1 MNLSQPFTIRIF
13 KYRFPVMELLV
24 LVLLYFFNEGIFSW
38 LILPNSSLYENIT
51 KGISILVYGY
61 VLFSFPKLKRDEKI
75 YIVLFTALM
84 IKLVFESLYLYGNFF
99 DKFTIFTVVY
109 PVVYVV
115 FVKAMCR
122 SLDFDILEL
131 VAKFYLIT
139 YILFMAIYGHGF
151 GFSLAQVDME
161 DYGPFSG
168 DDRVIHARSILM
180 IIIPYLWYLSAY
192 IQKRKIIDLLLFLL
206 CFVIILIHQ
215 HRSVWSCTI
224 FSTFLFIV
232 FTIRSN
238 RKTAGRFFTMFT
250 LFAVI
255 GAFALI
261 YVSALKPGFLDFLGN
276 RFSEILDP
284 DREGGTGSFRIDQTV
299 VYGEMIKQHPIFG
312 LSFPGFYVRNP
323 LVDWWDEGSGQHFHE
338 GFIEIMFYHGIVG
351 LILKYSF
358 FVVIAVK
365 AFLQKNLSQESI
377 ILVSFCLTGLL
388 FSLSYVLPVIFFGH
402 IGLCLYYLEKKKSSH
417 AERVNTGSQV
427 VLAQS

>member
-13 KYRFPVMELLV
+13 KYRFHIVEFLV
-24 LVLLYFFNEGIFSW
+24 LFLLYFFNEGIFSW
-38 LILPNSSLYENIT
+38 LILPNSNIYENIT
-51 KGISILVYGY
+51 KGISLAVYGF

-75 YIVLFTALM
+75 FIILFTLLM
-84 IKLVFESLYLYGNFF
+84 VKLVFESLYEYGDFF
-99 DKFTIFTVVY
+99 DKFTIFTVIY

-115 FVKAMCR
+115 FIKAVCR

-131 VAKFYLIT
+131 VAKFYLLT
-139 YILFMAIYGHGF
+139 YLVFMAIYGHGF
-151 GFSLAQVDME
+151 GFSLAQVDMD

-180 IIIPYLWYLSAY
+180 IIIPYLWYLSQY
-192 IQKRKIIDLLLFLL
+192 IQKRKIIDLLLFFL
-206 CFVIILIHQ
+206 CFGIILIHQ

-224 FSTFLFIV
+224 FSTFLFIL
-232 FTIRSN
+232 FTIRNN
-238 RKTAGRFFTMFT
+238 RKTASRFFTMFT
-250 LFAVI
+250 MFAVI
-255 GAFALI
+255 GTFALVYI
-261 YVSALKPGFLDFLGN
+261 SALKPGFLDFLGS

-299 VYGEMIKQHPIFG
+299 VYGEMIKQKPIFG
-312 LSFPGFYVRNP
+312 LSFDGFYIRNP

-338 GFIEIMFYHGIVG
+338 GFIEILFYHGIVG

-358 FVVIAVK
+358 FAIIAVK
-365 AFLQKNLSQESI
+365 SFTRKLSQESV

-402 IGLCLYYLEKKKSSH
+402 IGLCLYYLEKKSSYQLH
-417 AERVNTGSQV
+417 PDGAESNA
-427 VLAQS
+427 VLLQ